1 MTEQSYR
8 ATAASNGYG
17 DPMEKSLAPDTYNA
31 HHVHDVALYLY
42 ILEGEMSLD
51 IDGPEGLK
59 ETTCRPGE
67 TVEVLKDVLHTERAG
82 PQGCRFLVARR

>member
-1 MTEQSYR
+1 MSERDYR
-8 ATAASNGYG
+8 TTAAANGYG
-17 DPMEKSLAPDTYNA
+17 EPMEKSLEPNRYNP

-67 TVEVLKDVLHTERAG
+67 TVEVLNDVLHTERAG
-82 PQGCRFLVARR
+82 PDGVRFLVAGR